1 MEDIPWIAL
10 IAAVVGSSGLVG
22 GLTLMVQHSRAAR
35 LRRSVRESLELSSAF
50 GEGERP
56 RHALHAAASLDA
68 YRLAAMSLMQIG
80 GRAMSMFIWLL
91 IGLALALVVMGWGLA
106 SLVGDGA
113 TTFGLPMWILL
124 IAYGLAYALA
134 LAFVLDQAIRRRRDR
149 MVERLMS
156 PGKFTVMVADGRSK
170 IHSTT
175 AQAGGFGFS
184 RARSDSERSARL
196 VSTVCPAVVSV
207 AASSVADSIRCARMP
222 VPSRSVVG
230 SISATQA
237 TESEPRREG
246 ISSPI
251 GEVRNH
257 VNIDA
262 TTGLV
267 RGATRERRGTLLG
280 RHPVGGDAD

>member
-1 MEDIPWIAL
+1 MDDIPWIAL
-10 IAAVVGSSGLVG
+10 IAAVVGSSGLIG

-50 GEGERP
+50 SDGERP

-106 SLVGDGA
+106 RLAGGGV

-124 IAYGLAYALA
+124 IAYGLAYALG

-156 PGKFTVMVADGRSK
+156 PGKFTVMVEDGRSK
-170 IHSTT
+170 IVETDGSEWPTPRKSKR
-175 AQAGGFGFS
+175 ADSGS
-184 RARSDSERSARL
+184 RARDQI
-196 VSTVCPAVVSV
+196 PN
-207 AASSVADSIRCARMP
+207 
-222 VPSRSVVG
+222 G
-230 SISATQA
+230 SQ
-237 TESEPRREG
+237 
-246 ISSPI
+246 
-251 GEVRNH
+251 
-257 VNIDA
+257 D
-262 TTGLV
+262 
-267 RGATRERRGTLLG
+267 
-280 RHPVGGDAD
+280 